1 MGKRMSSDA
10 VRVAIEG
17 PVGWIRLNRP
27 ESMNAMSPDM
37 KSGIDSAI
45 TRLEADSDVRVAVI
59 TGKGRAFSA
68 GGDLKGFK
76 SMAVAGANDAF
87 LANLR
92 ESMRVFRR
100 IETSGLP
107 FIAAVNGFAV
117 AGGLELILCC
127 DIVLA
132 AQSAQIGDGH
142 LKYGVVPGAGSSV
155 RLPRKVPENVARML
169 LLTGRLYPAA
179 RWREWGMVD
188 EVCPDADLLTE
199 ADKLARHIAALSPLG
214 VASVKKLV
222 LDGLEKPVEQA
233 LADEIDAMGSYITS
247 ADFLEGLTAFAEKRK
262 PRFTGQ

>member
-1 MGKRMSSDA
+1 MSGEA
-10 VRVAIEG
+10 VVTTIDG

-27 ESMNAMSPDM
+27 EAMNAMSPDM

-45 TRLEADSDVRVAVI
+45 TRLEADANVRVAII
-59 TGKGRAFSA
+59 TGEGRAFSA

-76 SMAVAGANDAF
+76 SMVVAKANEAF

-100 IETSGLP
+100 IETSRLP

-132 AQSAQIGDGH
+132 AESAQIGDGH
-142 LKYGVVPGAGSSV
+142 LKFGVVPGAGSSV
-155 RLPRKVPENVARML
+155 RLPRKIPENVARML
-169 LLTGRLYPAA
+169 LLTGKLFPAS
-179 RWREWGMVD
+179 RWREWGLVD
-188 EVCPDADLLTE
+188 EVHADAALLPE
-199 ADKLARHIAALSPLG
+199 AEKLARHIGALSPLG
-214 VASVKKLV
+214 LASVKKLV
-222 LDGLEKPVEQA
+222 LEGLEKPVEKA
-233 LADEIDAMGSYITS
+233 LADEIDAMGDYIKS

-262 PRFTGQ
+262 PAFTGR